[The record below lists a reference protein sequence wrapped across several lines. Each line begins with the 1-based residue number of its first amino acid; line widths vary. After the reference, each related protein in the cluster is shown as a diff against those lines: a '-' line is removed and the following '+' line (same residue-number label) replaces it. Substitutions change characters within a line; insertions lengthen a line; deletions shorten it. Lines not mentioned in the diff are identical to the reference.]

1 MIHME
6 YYLVVSTIMMFA
18 GIYGFFTRRNTLAI
32 LISVELMLNATDIN
46 FAVFNRFLFPGGM
59 EGYFFALFSI
69 AISAAETAIA
79 IAIMINI
86 YRNLRSIQVRNLG
99 NSFPSHTS
107 DSNASKERF
116 ARLADTSSSRHPAK
130 SGRSVGRGLSLSRFR

>member
-69 AISAAETAIA
+69 AISAAETTIA

-86 YRNLRSIQVRNLG
+86 YRNIRSIQGRNLDERKWSYQG
-99 NSFPSHTS
+99 GGKMPLPGFHSDDSARYYSISNNKTS
-107 DSNASKERF
+107 N
-116 ARLADTSSSRHPAK
+116 
-130 SGRSVGRGLSLSRFR
+130 

>member
-46 FAVFNRFLFPGGM
+46 FAVFNRFLFPEGM

-69 AISAAETAIA
+69 AISAAETAEIGRA
-79 IAIMINI
+79 HVE
-86 YRNLRSIQVRNLG
+86 LQ
-99 NSFPSHTS
+99 
-107 DSNASKERF
+107 
-116 ARLADTSSSRHPAK
+116 SRIRISYAVFCLK
-130 SGRSVGRGLSLSRFR
+130 K

>member
-59 EGYFFALFSI
+59 EGYCGFRSRDGDGKQCKEIAL
-69 AISAAETAIA
+69 
-79 IAIMINI
+79 AIMINI
-86 YRNLRSIQVRNLG
+86 YRNLRSIQVRNL
-99 NSFPSHTS
+99 
-107 DSNASKERF
+107 DDLKW
-116 ARLADTSSSRHPAK
+116 
-130 SGRSVGRGLSLSRFR
+130 

>member
-46 FAVFNRFLFPGGM
+46 FAVFNRFLFPEQLEGM
-59 EGYFFALFSI
+59 FFTLFAI
-69 AISAAETAIA
+69 AIAAAETALA
-79 IAIMINI
+79 IAIIINI
-86 YRNLRSIQVRNLG
+86 FRAVRNI
-99 NSFPSHTS
+99 
-107 DSNASKERF
+107 DV
-116 ARLADTSSSRHPAK
+116 
-130 SGRSVGRGLSLSRFR
+130 RSLNEMKF

>member
-1 MIHME
+1 MFGDTDIPTASQSGIVNETLGRSGIHDA
-6 YYLVVSTIMMFA
+6 VGV
-18 GIYGFFTRRNTLAI
+18 
-32 LISVELMLNATDIN
+32 IN

-86 YRNLRSIQVRNLG
+86 YRNRRSIQVRNL
-99 NSFPSHTS
+99 
-107 DSNASKERF
+107 DELKW
-116 ARLADTSSSRHPAK
+116 
-130 SGRSVGRGLSLSRFR
+130 

>member
-69 AISAAETAIA
+69 AIAAVVVENVITSCFVFFLI
-79 IAIMINI
+79 
-86 YRNLRSIQVRNLG
+86 LRTYNQGSLRHLFRDLIHVRH
-99 NSFPSHTS
+99 FS
-107 DSNASKERF
+107 DCKPVRQ
-116 ARLADTSSSRHPAK
+116 TI
-130 SGRSVGRGLSLSRFR
+130 VI

>member
-6 YYLVVSTIMMFA
+6 YYLIVSAIMFFA

-32 LISVELMLNATDIN
+32 LISIELILNATDIN
-46 FAVFNRFLFPGGM
+46 FAVFNRFLFPDGM

-69 AISAAETAIA
+69 AISAAETAVA

-86 YRNLRSIQVRNLG
+86 YRNIRSIQNQYSINNRIKKKRIWNIQ
-99 NSFPSHTS
+99 SSFSCFPSS
-107 DSNASKERF
+107 PSLYWG
-116 ARLADTSSSRHPAK
+116 LAAN
-130 SGRSVGRGLSLSRFR
+130 G

>member
-1 MIHME
+1 MIHLE

-46 FAVFNRFLFPGGM
+46 FAVFNRFIFPGGM

-86 YRNLRSIQVRNLG
+86 YRNLRSIQVRNL
-99 NSFPSHTS
+99 
-107 DSNASKERF
+107 DDLKW
-116 ARLADTSSSRHPAK
+116 
-130 SGRSVGRGLSLSRFR
+130 

>member
-46 FAVFNRFLFPGGM
+46 FAVFNRFLFGG
-59 EGYFFALFSI
+59 LFLCTLFHRHLGCGNCNS
-69 AISAAETAIA
+69 
-79 IAIMINI
+79 
-86 YRNLRSIQVRNLG
+86 YR
-99 NSFPSHTS
+99 HH
-107 DSNASKERF
+107 D
-116 ARLADTSSSRHPAK
+116 
-130 SGRSVGRGLSLSRFR
+130 